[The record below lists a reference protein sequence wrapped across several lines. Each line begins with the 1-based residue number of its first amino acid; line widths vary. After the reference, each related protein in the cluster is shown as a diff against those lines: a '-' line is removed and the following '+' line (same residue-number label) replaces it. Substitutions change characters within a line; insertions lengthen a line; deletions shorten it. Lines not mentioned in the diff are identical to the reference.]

1 MLSDHQPPPIRARC
15 EGESMLRVNSFGGGI
30 QSVAA
35 LVLQAQ
41 GKINYDYFVFSNV
54 GEDSENPDTLDYYRE
69 YALPFAEKH
78 GIPLVEVGKLRLG
91 KPSTLFQELMLDNR
105 AINIPMHMQGGGMGN
120 RHCTYDFKMR
130 VVARWIRLQGHRK
143 AIIGLNISTD
153 EIERAHTPQWRDM
166 AGIKEIVE
174 YPLIDLRIS
183 RNDCRKLITDAGLPV
198 PPKSACCFC
207 PFHSRLN
214 WVMLKTEKPELFQ
227 KAVELEKFLNYKRE
241 KIGRDQ
247 VYLHPN
253 LVPLDQAVGDQSNF
267 FDVVDNCESGYCM
280 V

>member
-1 MLSDHQPPPIRARC
+1 MI
-15 EGESMLRVNSFGGGI
+15 RVNSFGGGI

-54 GEDSENPDTLDYYRE
+54 GKDSENPDTLAYYRE
-69 YALPFAEKH
+69 HALPFAEKH
-78 GIPLVEVGKLRLG
+78 GIPLVELGKLRFG
-91 KPSTLFQELMLDNR
+91 EPITLYQELMRPNRSIKIPARMSSGAPGNR
-105 AINIPMHMQGGGMGN
+105 A
-120 RHCTYDFKMR
+120 CTIEFKIE
-130 VVARWIRLQGHRK
+130 VVARWIRLQGHRE
-143 AIIGLNISTD
+143 ATVGLNISTD
-153 EIERAHTPQWRDM
+153 EIERAHTPEWQDI
-166 AGIKEIVE
+166 AGIKQINE

-183 RNDCRKLITDAGLPV
+183 RNDCRKLITEAGLPV
-198 PPKSACCFC
+198 PPKSACYFC

-227 KAVELEKFLNYKRE
+227 SAVELEKFLNYKRE
-241 KIGRDQ
+241 KIGRYR

-253 LVPLDQAVGDQSNF
+253 LVPLDQAVGDQANF
-267 FDVVDNCESGYCM
+267 FDAVDNCESGYCM